1 MSSKNPLFNKRR
13 DYWQP
18 AALKHNHR
26 LPADDSH
33 LHHDL
38 DDKRRSGQEVFQMSC
53 SQNSTRVLKPIA
65 HIADSKSEGEHSMEL
80 KTPKDVVVPMSKI
93 KLGFIILALCLA
105 VFLVA
110 LDQTIIATAVPKISE
125 EFRAMDDVGWY
136 GSVYMFTLCAFQL
149 LYGKFYTYFCLKRTY
164 LFAIGL
170 FEIGSFICGAAPN
183 SPTLIFG
190 RAIAGLG
197 CSGIFSGSLI
207 ILVHSVPLR
216 LVPIFTGLVAANFG
230 IAAVV
235 GPLMGGVF
243 TDSHLTWRWCFYI
256 NLPLGAIT
264 VLVIVFLFTPPVRPG
279 LVHLTLRQKLEK
291 FDLTGTAVF
300 IPAILSLLLSLQWG
314 GNKYR
319 WSDYRIVVLLLLFV
333 LLISLFIIIQIRK
346 QDNATLPPRI
356 MAQRSIA
363 AGALFSMCLGAAF
376 FMLVFYMP
384 LWYQVIKGQTATQSG
399 VMTLPLILGV
409 IIMSGLSGV
418 IVVVCGYYTPLMIL
432 ASICTAIG
440 AGLLTTWTTTTSN
453 AITLGYQTV
462 VGIGLGLG
470 LVQPLMAAQVVLTM
484 DDIPTGTTAMIFFQ
498 SLGGALFISA
508 AQTIFNQRLIGGLK
522 EVIPTGV
529 SLDVLM
535 RVGIHNMKNLVPPAL
550 MPKVLVAFNDAL
562 THVFYIPLALA
573 CLSMVGSLAM
583 EWRSVKG
590 VKLEMTAL

>member
-1 MSSKNPLFNKRR
+1 MSFKDRSFSKRAA
-13 DYWQP
+13 YWQP
-18 AALKHNHR
+18 AALKPKI
-26 LPADDSH
+26 LPADNEYSH
-33 LHHDL
+33 HYMDE
-38 DDKRRSGQEVFQMSC
+38 KRKSGQEVFELGLSPV
-53 SQNSTRVLKPIA
+53 STSMP
-65 HIADSKSEGEHSMEL
+65 KSMGLATSSEWEKEESIEL
-80 KTPKDVVVPMSKI
+80 KQPEPAVASLGKMR
-93 KLGFIILALCLA
+93 LGFIILALCLA

-110 LDQTIIATAVPKISE
+110 LDQTIIATAVPKISD
-125 EFRAMDDVGWY
+125 EFKATEDVGWY

-149 LYGKFYTYFCLKRTY
+149 LYGKFYTYFCLKATY
-164 LFAIGL
+164 LCAIGL
-170 FEIGSFICGAAPN
+170 FELGSLICGAAQN
-183 SPTLIFG
+183 SATLIFG

-264 VLVIVFLFTPPVRPG
+264 VLVIVFLFTPPARPN
-279 LVHLTLRQKLEK
+279 LENLTLRQKFEK

-300 IPAILSLLLSLQWG
+300 IPAVLSLLLSLQWG

-319 WSDYRIVVLLLLFV
+319 WSDYRIVVLLVLFV
-333 LLISLFIIIQIRK
+333 ALSSLFIWIQIRK

-384 LWYQVIKGQTATQSG
+384 LWYQVIRGQTATQSG
-399 VMTLPLILGV
+399 VSTLPLILGV
-409 IIMSGLSGV
+409 IIMSGASGV
-418 IVVVCGYYTPLMIL
+418 IVVLCGYYTPLMIL
-432 ASICTAIG
+432 STVCTGLG
-440 AGLLTTWTTTTSN
+440 AGLLTTWTITTPMLT
-453 AITLGYQTV
+453 TFGYQAV
-462 VGIGLGLG
+462 VGVGLGLG

-508 AQTIFNQRLIGGLK
+508 AQTIFNQRLLSSLK
-522 EVIPTGV
+522 DVIPAGV
-529 SLDVLM
+529 GLEQLM
-535 RVGIHNMKNLVPPAL
+535 RVGLNNMKNLVPPAL

-562 THVFYIPLALA
+562 THIFYIPLALA
-573 CLSMVGSLAM
+573 CISVVGSLAM